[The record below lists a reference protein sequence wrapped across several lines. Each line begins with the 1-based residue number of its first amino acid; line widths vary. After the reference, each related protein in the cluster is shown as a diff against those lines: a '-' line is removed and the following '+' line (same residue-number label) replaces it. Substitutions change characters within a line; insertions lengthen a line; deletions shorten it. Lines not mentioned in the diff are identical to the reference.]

1 MEQDA
6 TLIKDFGP
14 VGQRGGVGNAVSSA
28 PGQVFASFPDDF
40 CRNVRKCQS
49 MSCFRLFFPVAGP
62 DFPAFC
68 ARRRGHESAIIKSMS
83 NHAVRLAASRTFRP
97 ARRQAHLPTTG
108 PTTIS
113 LTALLTHLLTHA
125 PSISTPNSTPN
136 RTICV
141 RSSRARRNHRRDI
154 LLRQKCRFV

>member
-49 MSCFRLFFPVAGP
+49 MSCFRVFFLGAGP
-62 DFPAFC
+62 EFLGLSRSAAQARIGQLYGTPSVAF
-68 ARRRGHESAIIKSMS
+68 RI
-83 NHAVRLAASRTFRP
+83 
-97 ARRQAHLPTTG
+97 LPQ
-108 PTTIS
+108 
-113 LTALLTHLLTHA
+113 H
-125 PSISTPNSTPN
+125 
-136 RTICV
+136 CV
-141 RSSRARRNHRRDI
+141 AQL
-154 LLRQKCRFV
+154 LLRPHLTRVRR